1 MDWGRGEEGRGVKM
15 SGPRG
20 PVLDGVRTPLHVMH
34 IYGASI
40 LLESVNFELSLR
52 FISLNRLG

>member
-1 MDWGRGEEGRGVKM
+1 MLG
-15 SGPRG
+15 SRG

-34 IYGASI
+34 IYVASI
-40 LLESVNFELSLR
+40 LLEPGNFELSLR